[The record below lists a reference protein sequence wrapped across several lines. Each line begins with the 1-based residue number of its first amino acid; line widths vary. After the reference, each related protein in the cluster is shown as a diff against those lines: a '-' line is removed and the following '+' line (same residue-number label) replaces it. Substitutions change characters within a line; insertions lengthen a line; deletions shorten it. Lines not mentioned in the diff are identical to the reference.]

1 MEKSQ
6 EKKIAIALLSQLA
19 IARFLWVRTSVIRES
34 TRHPQ
39 HRARIKQKGNMA
51 GEGGKEKAT
60 AKAEG
65 TLCYDTHAASC
76 GTIKAKVQITTRPKT
91 PKPVAF

>member
-6 EKKIAIALLSQLA
+6 GKKIAIALLSQLA

-39 HRARIKQKGNMA
+39 HRDRIKQKGNMA
-51 GEGGKEKAT
+51 GEGKEKAT